1 LHATFVRLPG
11 VPGVTVQT
19 ERVVSYTLPIVET
32 VTAPLVVDVSDHHTV
47 LVRGFVLGI
56 WAVKAQG
63 GVGSVDSVVAAELST
78 VLVKLLVVIAI
89 AFAMLS
95 LTGGVPFT
103 VKDFEADDS
112 PAFAASSVTV
122 TEAIVPYATR
132 AGEIVALIEVAVPP
146 CIATPSVEPFQR
158 ICAFVAKL
166 LPVAVRVNAGEPAEI
181 EGGLIELSVGVD
193 PAPVLMLDQALTR
206 LKASIE
212 PSPVV

>member
-1 LHATFVRLPG
+1 LHATFVRLPV
-11 VPGVTVQT
+11 VPVHT
-19 ERVVSYTLPIVET
+19 ERVVSYTLPMVET
-32 VTAPLVVDVSDHHTV
+32 VTAPLVADVSDHHTV

-89 AFAMLS
+89 ALAILS
-95 LTGGVPFT
+95 LTGAVPFT
-103 VKDFEADDS
+103 VKVCEADDS

-166 LPVAVRVNAGEPAEI
+166 LPVAIRVNAAEPAEI
-181 EGGLIELSVGVD
+181 DVGLIELSVGID
-193 PAPVLMLDQALTR
+193 TPVLMFDQALTR

-212 PSPVV
+212 PSPVA